1 MGLDNWGAKPC
12 GLLPRPSIA
21 NEARVYNPAGYRSAK
36 ADTSASWRKR
46 YLGKIDPPEKHREA
60 AA

>member
-1 MGLDNWGAKPC
+1 MGLEDCRHKPC
-12 GLLPRPSIA
+12 ELFRRPSIA

-46 YLGKIDPPEKHREA
+46 YLSKIDPPEKHREA